1 MNTELDI
8 QSVSQRLTEI
18 RGSGG
23 RTDATDAAKTTPR
36 NAEWCWWAKAWW
48 YFPPG
53 SFQEAAV
60 YYIDTHREV
69 LTALEQYDR
78 LEGLTHG

>member
-1 MNTELDI
+1 MNTELHI
-8 QSVSQRLTEI
+8 QSTYQRLTDI
-18 RGSGG
+18 RESGG
-23 RTDATDAAKTTPR
+23 YTPATDAVAPR
-36 NAEWCWWAKAWW
+36 NGEWCWWAKAWW

-78 LEGLTHG
+78 WQEGLTRG